1 MRIHF
6 LCTLMGHVPGSL
18 LWGKYKMRQYE
29 KKIQKKKHT
38 HICCITSDYHL
49 VK

>member
-29 KKIQKKKHT
+29 KKKNTKKNIRT
-38 HICCITSDYHL
+38 YVALHL
-49 VK
+49 IIIL